1 MADESV
7 PFDDVDEAVTWIA
20 DSGLFIEITSAY
32 PRLQAGVERTL
43 GPFVGGFMLVAPTG
57 TDATDSV
64 RCRPRTTRGG
74 EPAVV
79 RTAMTRSPMGSQSP
93 GHSTPRETNESSS
106 GVSPVPSKCYFSI
119 LILNNFFTNKIFPK
133 PNESVGILCMFA
145 GILLIIKR

>member
-43 GPFVGGFMLVAPTG
+43 GPFVGGVMFVAPVG

-79 RTAMTRSPMGSQSP
+79 RR
-93 GHSTPRETNESSS
+93 R
-106 GVSPVPSKCYFSI
+106 
-119 LILNNFFTNKIFPK
+119 
-133 PNESVGILCMFA
+133 
-145 GILLIIKR
+145 